1 MAFKDIIVS
10 IDPSP
15 SGTQRTQFALRFA
28 RRFKANLVGY
38 YVGPTVGEY
47 VTTASGDRED
57 LGRAGHAD
65 GPQTAAAGEIAEAA
79 ERRFE
84 EDRKGHGL
92 EGTWLLSGDNPAQD
106 IVGKTRTVD
115 LAIVGL
121 GNPDRSVSDVQG
133 FFPEDVIVGSGVP
146 VLGLPIANLPKEIGR
161 EVLLAWDAS
170 RGSSR
175 AMNDALPLLADAD
188 SVTVL
193 AVESDLQMWNSA
205 QSAAAHLRRHGVKA
219 EARQIPSAGMAIGD
233 VILSYCEHLRADLVV
248 AGAFGHSRLR
258 ESILGGVSQTLLRQ
272 MMIPVLMSH

>member
-1 MAFKDIIVS
+1 LA
-10 IDPSP
+10 
-15 SGTQRTQFALRFA
+15 QRFRAD
-28 RRFKANLVGY
+28 LVGY

-57 LGRAGHAD
+57 LVRSGHAD
-65 GPQTAAAGEIAEAA
+65 SPQTATAGEIAEAI

-84 EDRKGHGL
+84 EDLKLHGL
-92 EGTWLLSGDNPAQD
+92 EGTWLLSSDDAVQD
-106 IVGKTRTVD
+106 ILGKARTVD
-115 LAIVGL
+115 LAILGL
-121 GNPDRSVSDVQG
+121 GNPDRSVSDGQG

-170 RGSSR
+170 RGASR
-175 AMNDALPLLADAD
+175 AMNDALPLLAEAG

-193 AVESDLQMWNSA
+193 AVDSDLQLWNSA

-219 EARQIPSAGMAIGD
+219 DARQIPSAGMTIGD

-258 ESILGGVSQTLLRQ
+258 ESIVGGVSQTLLRQ